1 MAMGDTITPVVYQ
14 QWRDSTLGSI
24 TERRELELILG
35 MAGELDG
42 LPRYTTIGA
51 AFIAVAAHQ
60 PELGGRP

>member
-1 MAMGDTITPVVYQ
+1 MGDTVTPALYQ
-14 QWRDSTLGSI
+14 QWRHRTLGSI
-24 TERRELELILG
+24 IERRELELILR

-51 AFIAVAAHQ
+51 ALVAVAAPQ